1 MSIPETSP
9 DYQIPSIDTREQDVT
24 PAVPAE
30 RVRSGLGVAARSLIE
45 KVKGILSVPADAGI
59 VAGYREPK
67 DTSSRT
73 EAEIIADAGKVGS
86 EGWVHDSTSGRL
98 PKLTPEM
105 IERGD
110 AARAAG
116 ESVTDA
122 INETKE

>member
-1 MSIPETSP
+1 MTSP
-9 DYQIPSIDTREQDVT
+9 DFHIPNTGTSEQNVT
-24 PAVPAE
+24 PTAPTE
-30 RVRSGLGVAARSLIE
+30 RVRSGLGVAARNLIE

-73 EAEIIADAGKVGS
+73 EAEIIADAGKVGP

-98 PKLTPEM
+98 LKLTPEM

-122 INETKE
+122 INEAKE